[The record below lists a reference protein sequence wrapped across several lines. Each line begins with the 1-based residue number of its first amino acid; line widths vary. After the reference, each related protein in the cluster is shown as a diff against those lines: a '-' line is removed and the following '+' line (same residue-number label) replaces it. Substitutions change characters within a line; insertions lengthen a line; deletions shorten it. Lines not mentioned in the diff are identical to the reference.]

1 MIKTS
6 ISELLR
12 SYSRKPDTLKI
23 WQLSR
28 EGLSVREISAKLGF
42 KFNKVNSALRR
53 GREANELP
61 PIFKKAISHARHHKN
76 YIRLGS
82 VSTVLDALTNE
93 QVDWLATQTRQL
105 ECDSIAEFILE
116 LVRDAHANE
125 ELKNG

>member
-6 ISELLR
+6 INELMR
-12 SYSRKPDTLKI
+12 SYERSPDTLKI
-23 WQLSR
+23 WQLSK
-28 EGLSVREISAKLGF
+28 EGLSAREISAKLGF

-53 GREANELP
+53 GREANALP
-61 PIFKKAISHARHHKN
+61 PILKKSISHSRQHKN
-76 YIRLGS
+76 YLKLSSIS
-82 VSTVLDALTNE
+82 AVLDALTEE

-116 LVRDAHANE
+116 LVRDAHAHE